1 MSWVANIIQRAQLY
15 VSQVYL
21 PDVMAIL
28 SQYPEWTKIGGGL
41 RNYIAYGDFPM
52 GNYGEVSSYKM
63 PRGIVMNRD
72 LSKVEPFDPMALDGL
87 QEYISHSWYNY
98 TEGKN
103 IGLHPS
109 IGETILDYTGPKPP
123 YDYLDVEKSYSWIKT
138 PRYKGAPME
147 TGPLARIIVGYASGN
162 KDIVEMVDYCLAKM
176 NLPFEAMY
184 STAGRILARA
194 IE

>member
-1 MSWVANIIQRAQLY
+1 ME
-15 VSQVYL
+15 
-21 PDVMAIL
+21 IL

-98 TEGKN
+98 TEGKD

-123 YDYLDVEKSYSWIKT
+123 YQHLDVDKSYSWIKT
-138 PRYKGAPME
+138 PRYKGHAME
-147 TGPLARIIVGYASGN
+147 TGPLARIIIGYASDTPGYR
-162 KDIVEMVDYCLAKM
+162 DLVDQCLETMK
-176 NLPFEAMY
+176 LPFDAMY
-184 STAGRILARA
+184 STVGRHLARA
-194 IE
+194 IECKLVADWMSDFYMSLLGNIKKGD